1 MSKLRKAIKM
11 IDSHMEK
18 MAKMITQ
25 KAEYKGVLKCM
36 MVLAVLAIL
45 VKALCRSRVGKL
57 PVVRSVC
64 GAGDKTV
71 VYVRR
76 VGDSAADVL
85 AHPLASAERVAR
97 HPVDSARD
105 VARRLNPF
113 A

>member
-11 IDSHMEK
+11 IDDHMEK

-25 KAEYKGVLKCM
+25 KAEYKGVLKCL

-45 VKALCRSRVGKL
+45 VKALCRSRIGKL

-76 VGDSAADVL
+76 VGDSAADAL
-85 AHPLASAERVAR
+85 AHPLASAERVVR
-97 HPVDSARD
+97 HPVDSARN